1 MNRVNLRDCRGI
13 ILLGEVGRGVWLQG
27 SIGCKPV
34 ALVSVPPPS
43 NQQLLALNWRRRLLR
58 WHGGF
63 FSKAGSVRA
72 SASITGCMRAIDLSQ
87 RIWGSPSGISYARP
101 ARSEMLVQ
109 HQSISAAAAAVLFIS
124 QLTCVWANPASKRSP
139 RCELTLVQLQMWAS
153 SQRHERDD
161 WYVTS
166 FDLWTSPLQK
176 AVIATWL
183 LLLVCATPKTR
194 RSRIHTNN
202 STGISV

>member
-1 MNRVNLRDCRGI
+1 MGNVIRDLRWSSSTTNNLSVHDCMSI

-87 RIWGSPSGISYARP
+87 RIWGSPSGISNARP

-109 HQSISAAAAAVLFIS
+109 HQSISAAAVVLFIS
-124 QLTCVWANPASKRSP
+124 QLTCVWANPA
-139 RCELTLVQLQMWAS
+139 WAS
-153 SQRHERDD
+153 P
-161 WYVTS
+161 V
-166 FDLWTSPLQK
+166 P
-176 AVIATWL
+176 
-183 LLLVCATPKTR
+183 
-194 RSRIHTNN
+194 
-202 STGISV
+202 